1 MAVPCAGDIKKAKD
15 AGYHTCQGL
24 MMHTKKV
31 VFSGMQNI
39 VHPDLVCMRS
49 GVGC

>member
-1 MAVPCAGDIKKAKD
+1 MSSAGDIKKAKD

-31 VFSGMQNI
+31 VCEYMMCLASSASFPAQ
-39 VHPDLVCMRS
+39 VRLVL
-49 GVGC
+49 

>member
-1 MAVPCAGDIKKAKD
+1 MAASSAGDIKKAKD

-31 VFSGMQNI
+31 VF
-39 VHPDLVCMRS
+39 MRVIYLACRTS
-49 GVGC
+49 YIPL